1 MEIRK
6 SAGILTTLALIAVA
20 TRFLPH
26 PPNATAIGAFALFAG
41 AYTRNSWSI
50 FLVLIPMVISDMI
63 IGFYSIKILAV
74 VYGSFLLIAIIGR
87 LLQKNKSFENI
98 TLAAISG
105 SVLFY
110 LTTNY
115 AVWMFGTLYP
125 KTGNGLL
132 ASYLMALPFLGNMLL
147 GDLVW
152 SMAFIKGYELLQKKI
167 PILEHFKKK
176 SAIGWSA
183 SGGKRSESVAVLQVA
198 HYYEKQ

>member
-1 MEIRK
+1 MEVRK

-87 LLQKNKSFENI
+87 FLKENKSFENI

-125 KTGNGLL
+125 KTTDGLA
-132 ASYLMALPFLGNMLL
+132 ASYFMALPFLGNMLL

-152 SMAFIKGYELLQKKI
+152 SLAFIKGYELLQKKI

-176 SAIGWSA
+176 PAISWFA
-183 SGGKRSESVAVLQVA
+183 LGGKRSEIVEILQSINLFS
-198 HYYEKQ
+198 KQ